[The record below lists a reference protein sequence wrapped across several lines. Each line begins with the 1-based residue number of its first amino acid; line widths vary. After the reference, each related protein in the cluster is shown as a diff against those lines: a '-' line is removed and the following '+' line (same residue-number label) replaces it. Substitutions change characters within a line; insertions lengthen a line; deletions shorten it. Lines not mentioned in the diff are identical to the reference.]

1 MQGVEQSLKRLQV
14 DAIDLYQSHW
24 DDEATPLDETL
35 EAYSRLLQQG
45 KVKVIGAVQP
55 YRGSACARHWM

>member
-1 MQGVEQSLKRLQV
+1 MGLGYKCLRREYIMQGVEQSLKRLQV

-35 EAYSRLLQQG
+35 GGVLR
-45 KVKVIGAVQP
+45 
-55 YRGSACARHWM
+55 AC